1 MNFLSDQDNKKM
13 IKKAGEF
20 LEGDFHVIINYS
32 GMPLVNLSSPLL
44 DPTGVSGSAN
54 VNRADKA
61 FMHDMKEMNKVQ
73 ACRSCVRAVVETINS
88 CTDTEHKPLRTIL
101 FRRYIK
107 GDFDLWIYQDLNMSR
122 SKYTR
127 LRKQA
132 LLEFAQRSD
141 SDGQKYDTKGVMRSF
156 S

>member
-54 VNRADKA
+54 VNRADKT
-61 FMHDMKEMNKVQ
+61 FMHDMKEM
-73 ACRSCVRAVVETINS
+73 
-88 CTDTEHKPLRTIL
+88 
-101 FRRYIK
+101 
-107 GDFDLWIYQDLNMSR
+107 
-122 SKYTR
+122 KYTR

-132 LLEFAQRSD
+132 LLEFAQRSE
-141 SDGQKYDTKGVMRSF
+141 SYGQKYDTKGLLPDF

>member
-1 MNFLSDQDNKKM
+1 
-13 IKKAGEF
+13 
-20 LEGDFHVIINYS
+20 
-32 GMPLVNLSSPLL
+32 
-44 DPTGVSGSAN
+44 
-54 VNRADKA
+54 
-61 FMHDMKEMNKVQ
+61 MHDMKEMNKVQ

-127 LRKQA
+127 LRKHA
-132 LLEFAQRSD
+132 LLEFAQRAESY
-141 SDGQKYDTKGVMRSF
+141 GQKYDTKGLMPDF